1 MAKRPNNTF
10 KSRVFKSKVLIL
22 CEGLTEKNYFN
33 AMKEDFRLPKTI
45 GVEVFQSNKV
55 DCKGVVE
62 ESIKKAKREGFQEIF
77 VVFDH
82 DNQAKRD
89 EAFKLASDKNIKVIF
104 SSICFEV
111 WYLLHF
117 KNSTKA
123 FISEAI
129 LEKELKKCFGLENY
143 EKNDF
148 KHYSIL
154 KDKLSIAR
162 SNAENVRLLVIEN
175 NYGVAV
181 FNLNPYTNVDQLV
194 LFLENQKDKI

>member
-10 KSRVFKSKVLIL
+10 KARAFKSKVLIL

-45 GVEVFQSNKV
+45 AVNVV
-55 DCKGVVE
+55 DCKGDVTD
-62 ESIKKAKREGFQEIF
+62 ILKNAKKDGFEKIF

-82 DNQAKRD
+82 DNFPKRGD
-89 EAFKLASDKNIKVIF
+89 VFKLASQKNADVVF
-104 SSICFEV
+104 SSICFEF

-123 FISEAI
+123 FVSEEE
-129 LEKELKKCFGLENY
+129 LERELKKCTGMANY

-154 KDKLSIAR
+154 KDKLTIAK
-162 SNAENVRLLVIEN
+162 SNAENVRASVIAN
-175 NYGVAV
+175 NYGVEI
-181 FNLNPYTNVDQLV
+181 FDLNPYTNVDELV
-194 LFLENQKDKI
+194 LFLENQRI

>member
-1 MAKRPNNTF
+1 MAKRPNNNFQTRAF
-10 KSRVFKSKVLIL
+10 KPKVLIL

-45 GVEVFQSNKV
+45 GVDVFQSNKV

-62 ESIKKAKREGFQEIF
+62 ESIKKAKREGFEKIF

-82 DNQAKRD
+82 DNQPKRK
-89 EAFKLASDKNIKVIF
+89 EAFKLASDKKIKVIF
-104 SSICFEV
+104 SSICFESR
-111 WYLLHF
+111 YLFHF

-123 FISEAI
+123 FTSEEV
-129 LEKELKKCFGLENY
+129 LEKELKKCAGMENY

-154 KDKLSIAR
+154 KEKLTIAK
-162 SNAENVRLLVIEN
+162 SNAKKIRLSVIEN
-175 NYGVAV
+175 NYGVEI
-181 FNLNPYTNVDQLV
+181 FNLNPYTNVDELV
-194 LFLENQKDKI
+194 DYLENQKV

>member
-1 MAKRPNNTF
+1 MAKRPSNAF
-10 KSRVFKSKVLIL
+10 KIRELKAKILIL

-45 GVEVFQSNKV
+45 GVDVFQSNKV

-62 ESIKKAKREGFQEIF
+62 ESIKKAKREGFEKIF

-82 DNQAKRD
+82 DNQPKRE
-89 EAFKLASDKNIKVIF
+89 EAFKLAYNKKIKVIF
-104 SSICFEV
+104 SSICFES
-111 WYLLHF
+111 WYLFHF

-123 FISEAI
+123 FTSEEV
-129 LEKELKKCFGLENY
+129 LEKELKKCAGMENY

-154 KDKLSIAR
+154 KEKLTIAK
-162 SNAENVRLLVIEN
+162 SNAKKIRLSVIEN
-175 NYGVAV
+175 NYGVEI
-181 FNLNPYTNVDQLV
+181 FNLNPYTNVDELV
-194 LFLENQKDKI
+194 DYLENQKV

>member
-10 KSRVFKSKVLIL
+10 KTRAFKSKVLIL

-45 GVEVFQSNKV
+45 SVDILQSNKV
-55 DCKGVVE
+55 DCRGVVE
-62 ESIKKAKREGFQEIF
+62 EAIKKAKREGSQKTF

-82 DNQAKRD
+82 DNQPNRE
-89 EAFKLASDKNIKVIF
+89 EAFKLASNKKFKVIF

-111 WYLLHF
+111 WYLYHF
-117 KNSTKA
+117 KEKSTKA
-123 FISEAI
+123 FSSEAE
-129 LEKELKKCFGLENY
+129 LEKELKKCVGMEKY

-154 KDKLSIAR
+154 KDKLASAK
-162 SNAENVRLLVIEN
+162 SNAENVRLSVVEN
-175 NYGVAV
+175 NYGVEI
-181 FNLNPYTNVDQLV
+181 FNLNPYTNVDELV
-194 LFLENQKDKI
+194 LFLENQRT

>member
-33 AMKEDFRLPKTI
+33 AMKEDLGLPKTI
-45 GVEVFQSNKV
+45 AVNIFQSNKV

-62 ESIKKAKREGFQEIF
+62 EAIKKAKREGLEKIF

-89 EAFKLASDKNIKVIF
+89 EAFKLALEKGVSVIF
-104 SSICFEV
+104 SSICFET
-111 WYLLHF
+111 WFLFHF
-117 KNSTKA
+117 RNSTRA
-123 FISEAI
+123 FVSEEE
-129 LEKELKKCFGLENY
+129 LERELKKCTGMVNY
-143 EKNDF
+143 KKNDF

-154 KDKLSIAR
+154 KDKLETAKLYAV
-162 SNAENVRLLVIEN
+162 NNRLSVIQN
-175 NYGVAV
+175 NPELRI
-181 FNLNPYTNVDQLV
+181 FDLNPYTNVDELV
-194 LFLENQKDKI
+194 LFLENQRI

>member
-10 KSRVFKSKVLIL
+10 KSRVFKSRVLIL

-62 ESIKKAKREGFQEIF
+62 EAIKKAKREGFQEIF

-89 EAFKLASDKNIKVIF
+89 EAFKLALDKKIKVIF
-104 SSICFEV
+104 SSICFES
-111 WYLLHF
+111 WFLFHF

-123 FISEAI
+123 FASEEV
-129 LEKELKKCFGLENY
+129 LEKELKKCTGMENY

-148 KHYSIL
+148 KGRYPPDPKKSRTGSGYE
-154 KDKLSIAR
+154 KAGWKVLSWNAATPWDCTGYYGR
-162 SNAENVRLLVIEN
+162 SSLPDS
-175 NYGVAV
+175 G
-181 FNLNPYTNVDQLV
+181 
-194 LFLENQKDKI
+194 